1 MDSSF
6 FSFRT
11 LIMEKPKESR
21 PAMGSREIGF
31 SSLCRQLSRAGWE
44 NAPPVRHD
52 ARPAADARHW
62 SAEGGG
68 ARQLHTTC
76 AVPQRPSD
84 GYKMF
89 QDDRARFR
97 APERMWTREGG
108 MEISLI
114 EPKKIRHPAPPSR
127 ITPEEL
133 QREIHAKK
141 YATLIPSG
149 FSGRNTLFP
158 PCLCIGDD
166 VSGDLRTV

>member
-31 SSLCRQLSRAGWE
+31 SSLCRQLSWAGWE

-114 EPKKIRHPAPPSR
+114 EPKKYGILRPR
-127 ITPEEL
+127 PE
-133 QREIHAKK
+133 
-141 YATLIPSG
+141 
-149 FSGRNTLFP
+149 
-158 PCLCIGDD
+158 
-166 VSGDLRTV
+166 